1 MIYELRIY
9 HVAQGKMRALK
20 ERFERVTL
28 SLFEK
33 HGVKVVSFW
42 EDVESSENRLYYVVE
57 YESVD
62 QRNERFVGGFQK
74 DPQWIAAKAKSEE
87 QGTLVDRV
95 DSYFMKNV
103 PFFQ

>member
-1 MIYELRIY
+1 
-9 HVAQGKMRALK
+9 
-20 ERFERVTL
+20 
-28 SLFEK
+28 
-33 HGVKVVSFW
+33 
-42 EDVESSENRLYYVVE
+42 VVE

-103 PFFQ
+103 PFFH